1 MPPPPGEGEE
11 QRCGRNYSLQ
21 VSADLSRMIGSLVV
35 ELTTPDV
42 LYNNRF
48 WPEEESLKMT
58 VERCVCYFVLL
69 EEMLLGFWIRSDK
82 N

>member
-1 MPPPPGEGEE
+1 MKRNHDYLLEMLWSCCQDYQTVPQTPGEGEE
-11 QRCGRNYSLQ
+11 QRSGRNYSLQ
-21 VSADLSRMIGSLVV
+21 VSADLSRMIGSMIV

-58 VERCVCYFVLL
+58 VER
-69 EEMLLGFWIRSDK
+69 
-82 N
+82 